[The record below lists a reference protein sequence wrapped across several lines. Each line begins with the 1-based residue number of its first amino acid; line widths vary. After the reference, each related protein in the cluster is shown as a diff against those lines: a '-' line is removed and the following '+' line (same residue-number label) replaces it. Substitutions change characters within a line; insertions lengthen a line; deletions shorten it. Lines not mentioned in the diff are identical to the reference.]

1 MTLQV
6 LCPSC
11 GEITT
16 FSATPVDGCAH
27 CHAPLPDRLRASA
40 ERAVVRESAPKP
52 VLLVLGQWAAT
63 LGAAVVLLLLVL
75 APFDVGRYTIH
86 DEPVSGPEF
95 LHRAGLLFTTLGA
108 VLVAIAV
115 GLWKQRE
122 WSRPLMVLTWVVLGV
137 GTLVSDLEPRA
148 DTAGLVGGMVTMLI
162 TAALAAWYL
171 YRKRNVV
178 AYYRA
183 IERRSRPRRRAEGVA

>member
-11 GEITT
+11 GEVTT
-16 FSATPVDGCAH
+16 FSASPVDGCAH
-27 CHAPLPDRLRASA
+27 CHVPFPASLRATG
-40 ERAVVRESAPKP
+40 ERAVVREATQKP

-63 LGAAVVLLLLVL
+63 LGAAIVLLLLAL

-95 LHRAGLLFTTLGA
+95 LHRAGLLFTTLGG

-115 GLWKQRE
+115 GLWRERE
-122 WSRPLMVLTWVVLGV
+122 WSRPLMVLTWIVLGV

-148 DTAGLVGGMVTMLI
+148 GGLVGGTVTMLI
-162 TAALAAWYL
+162 TAGLATWYL
-171 YRKRNVV
+171 YHKRNVV
-178 AYYRA
+178 AYYRV
-183 IERRSRPRRRAEGVA
+183 IERRSRPRRRAEGRA